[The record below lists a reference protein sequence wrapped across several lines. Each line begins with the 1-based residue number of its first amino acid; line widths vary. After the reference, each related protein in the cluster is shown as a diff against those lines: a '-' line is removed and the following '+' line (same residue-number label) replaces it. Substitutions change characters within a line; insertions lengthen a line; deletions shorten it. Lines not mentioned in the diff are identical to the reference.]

1 MIMQY
6 GSVIKLVEM
15 TISHKTQLGRYF
27 VSMIRI
33 IRWGYDPGS
42 NTLHFTFRTVLR
54 FDIIKECS
62 FTLLEKKTSPLTQSS
77 VVNLRLVIRSRYMGQ
92 LIPIEAVG

>member
-27 VSMIRI
+27 ASMIRG
-33 IRWGYDPGS
+33 GYDPGS